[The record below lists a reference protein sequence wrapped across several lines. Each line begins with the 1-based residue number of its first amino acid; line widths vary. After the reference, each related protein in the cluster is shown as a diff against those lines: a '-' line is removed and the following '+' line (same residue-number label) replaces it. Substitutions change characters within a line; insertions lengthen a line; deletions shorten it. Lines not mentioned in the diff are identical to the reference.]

1 MNEEK
6 LLMVLHKTEINIS
19 RACFSTLDERWNFKT
34 NGADYSR
41 LYFVTAGSGF
51 LCTGKEII
59 KLKPGNVYF
68 IPAGCKFSCGCE
80 YLQKLFFHINITTI
94 EKYNLHYENDKIYCM
109 PYPIEE
115 IEDLKSKILT
125 DNYID
130 IMMIKAVLL
139 NVVGKFCDTFS
150 LSKEKVIFYSEF
162 IQNIITYIDENTSI
176 KLKVS
181 DIAREF
187 FVSESKLRNVFL
199 AETKIPIGKYID
211 DMIFIKAKRL
221 LVEEDAKIEKT
232 SAQLGFCDQ
241 FYFARRFKQKFG
253 LTPRKY
259 KQCTR

>member
-1 MNEEK
+1 MNEDK
-6 LLMVLHKTEINIS
+6 LLMILHKTEMNIS
-19 RACFSTLDERWNFKT
+19 RACFSTLDESWNFQT

-41 LYFVTAGSGF
+41 LYFVTDGSGF
-51 LCTGKEII
+51 LCTDKEFV
-59 KLKPGNVYF
+59 KMEPGNVYF

-94 EKYNLHYENDKIYCM
+94 EKYDLHYENDKIYSM

-115 IEDLKSKILT
+115 IEGLKSKILS
-125 DNYID
+125 DNYMD
-130 IMMIKAVLL
+130 IMMIKAILL
-139 NVVGKFCDTFS
+139 NVVGDFCDIFS
-150 LSKEKVIFYSEF
+150 LSKEKVISYSEF
-162 IQNIITYIDENTSI
+162 VQNIITYIDENTSI
-176 KLKVS
+176 KLKAS
-181 DIAREF
+181 DIARAL

-221 LVEEDAKIEKT
+221 LVEENAKIGKI

-253 LTPRKY
+253 LTPSKY